1 MADREGTDLTISDL
15 QRAAVG
21 PAFAPDVLEGE
32 FREVPPRRLRDHLRV
47 LYKHRFLG
55 AACFVCCVL
64 AAALITWLTPRTY
77 SASAQIQVV
86 RSSPIKL
93 QLKDNVLDLDET
105 ERILNG
111 ASSYLSTQVQAL
123 RSRDIAERAIRTF
136 HLTQNPAFSESGDGD
151 SSIAA
156 MTAAL
161 PLFLRP
167 RGVGDADA
175 EEVAQPPAAHPATP
189 PEDPVTPAV
198 LDRYLGY
205 LTVSDVRA
213 TDLIEVRFSAP
224 DAQLAALLTA
234 AHIQAYI
241 NSVKDSQLATDSTAK
256 DFLTQQLDE
265 ARLKAQSAEAAL
277 SAFAAEH
284 PEIAVNQEDQPIV
297 KQIKQMSVQ
306 VSDAEARRAM
316 AQSRVE
322 FLSKAKRAPLQN
334 VLDESA
340 AIPRLRMMLL
350 DVQAQEAS
358 LKQRLGPNH
367 SQMREL
373 RRQETELRLQIDS
386 EIDKEIEAARERLNA
401 AKMQEDGLRG
411 RLSDLEK
418 RATALRSVGGQYD
431 YLKNERQ
438 NARALHESLLKQ
450 KTDTAVHSELA
461 ASNIRVIERPE
472 VPRYASWPRKKTNL
486 LIGALAGL
494 GLAIGAA
501 FFRESLDHSVKSSEE
516 AEGLLQLP
524 TLATIPNF
532 ALAAPLNRGR
542 FLPFRPG
549 QIKGRNGAVTK
560 QGGLA
565 EELVV
570 ARDPWSPI
578 AETFR
583 ILRTAL
589 MFSSSGPP
597 PQVIQVTSAASGEG
611 KTVTALNLASTLA
624 ESGRRVL
631 LIDGDLRHPGCHE
644 LLGVPL
650 RPGLASYLDGS
661 VDLAR
666 VVREIK
672 SPRLSFI
679 SAGPRPANPAD
690 LIGSERMRA
699 ALDELRAHYDFIV
712 LDSPPVLPVTDAVL
726 LSRTADS
733 VLLVLKGHAAPGDQV
748 RRARDQLVLSGARVS
763 GVVVNNVNRSW
774 GNYPL
779 YHSYPHYF
787 GTRAADAAAPA
798 VAAREA

>member
-15 QRAAVG
+15 QRAAAAVG
-21 PAFAPDVLEGE
+21 PGYGPDVLEGE

-47 LYKHRFLG
+47 LYKHRRLG
-55 AACFVCCVL
+55 AVCFVACVFVT
-64 AAALITWLTPRTY
+64 AVITWLTPKTF
-77 SASAQIQVV
+77 SASAQIQVA

-111 ASSYLSTQVQAL
+111 ASSFLSTQVQAL

-136 HLTQNPAFSESGDGD
+136 HLAENPAFSESGEGD
-151 SSIAA
+151 TGMSA
-156 MTAAL
+156 MITAL
-161 PLFLRP
+161 PSFLRP
-167 RGVGDADA
+167 RGIGDTDAADA
-175 EEVAQPPAAHPATP
+175 APRAPSD
-189 PEDPVTPAV
+189 DPVTPAV

-213 TDLIEVRFSAP
+213 TDLIEVRFTAP

-256 DFLTQQLDE
+256 DFLAQQLDE
-265 ARLKAQSAEAAL
+265 ARTRADSAEEAL
-277 SAFAAEH
+277 SAFSAEH
-284 PEIAVNQEDQPIV
+284 PDVAVNQEDQPMT
-297 KQIKQMSVQ
+297 KQIKLMAVQ

-316 AQSRVE
+316 AQSRVD
-322 FLSKAKRAPLQN
+322 FLSKAKRAPLQQ

-340 AIPRLRMMLL
+340 AIPKLRMMLL

-373 RRQETELRLQIDS
+373 RRQETELRLQIDT
-386 EIDKEIEAARERLNA
+386 EIDKEIEAARERLSA
-401 AKMQEDGLRG
+401 AKMQEEGLRG
-411 RLSDLEK
+411 RLTDLEK
-418 RATALRSVGGQYD
+418 KATALRSVGGKYEF
-431 YLKNERQ
+431 LKNERQ
-438 NARALHESLLKQ
+438 TARALHESLLKQ

-461 ASNIRVIERPE
+461 ASNIRIIERPE

-532 ALAAPLNRGR
+532 ALAAPLNRAR

-549 QIKGRNGAVTK
+549 QAKSRNGKATPL
-560 QGGLA
+560 GGLS
-565 EELVV
+565 EQLVV

-690 LIGSERMRA
+690 LVGSERMRE
-699 ALDELRAHYDFIV
+699 ALAELRGHYDFIV
-712 LDSPPVLPVTDAVL
+712 IDSPPVLPVTDAVL

-748 RRARDQLVLSGARVS
+748 RRARDQLVLSGARVA
-763 GVVVNNVNRSW
+763 GVVVNNVTRSW

>member
-15 QRAAVG
+15 QRA
-21 PAFAPDVLEGE
+21 PAGSGFAPDVLEGE

-47 LYKHRFLG
+47 IYKHRRLG
-55 AACFVCCVL
+55 AACL
-64 AAALITWLTPRTY
+64 AFCILATAAITWLTPKTY
-77 SASAQIQVV
+77 SASAQIQVA

-111 ASSYLSTQVQAL
+111 ASSFLSTQVEAL

-136 HLTQNPAFSESGDGD
+136 HLAENPAFSESGEGD
-151 SSIAA
+151 SGIGA

-161 PLFLRP
+161 PSFLRP
-167 RGVGDADA
+167 RGLDDGDGG
-175 EEVAQPPAAHPATP
+175 EVTARAPSD
-189 PEDPVTPAV
+189 DPVTPAV

-205 LTVSDVRA
+205 LTISDVRA
-213 TDLIEVRFSAP
+213 TDLIEVRFTAP
-224 DAQLAALLTA
+224 DAQLAALLTS

-256 DFLTQQLDE
+256 DFLSQQLDE
-265 ARLKAQSAEAAL
+265 ARVRADNAEAAL
-277 SAFAAEH
+277 SAFSAEH
-284 PEIAVNQEDQPIV
+284 PEVAVNQEDQPMT
-297 KQIKQMSVQ
+297 KQIKLMAVQ

-316 AQSRVE
+316 AQSRLD

-334 VLDESA
+334 VLDESPS
-340 AIPRLRMMLL
+340 IPKLRMMLL

-373 RRQETELRLQIDS
+373 RRQETELRLQIDT

-401 AKMQEDGLRG
+401 AKMQEEGLRG

-418 RATALRSVGGQYD
+418 KATALRAVGGKYD
-431 YLKNERQ
+431 FLKNERET
-438 NARALHESLLKQ
+438 ARALHESLLKQ

-461 ASNIRVIERPE
+461 ASNIRIIERPE

-494 GLAIGAA
+494 ALAIGAA

-542 FLPFRPG
+542 FLPFRAG
-549 QIKGRNGAVTK
+549 ASKGRNGALAT
-560 QGGLA
+560 QGNGLA
-565 EELVV
+565 EQLVV

-578 AETFR
+578 SETFR

-597 PQVIQVTSAASGEG
+597 PQVIQITSAASGEG
-611 KTVTALNLASTLA
+611 KTVTALNLATTLA
-624 ESGRRVL
+624 EAGRRVL
-631 LIDGDLRHPGCHE
+631 LIDGDMRHPGCHE

-650 RPGLASYLDGS
+650 RPGLASFLDGS

-679 SAGPRPANPAD
+679 SAGPRPAHPAD
-690 LIGSERMRA
+690 LVGSERMRE
-699 ALDELRAHYDFIV
+699 ALAELRGHYDFIV
-712 LDSPPVLPVTDAVL
+712 IDSPPVLPVTDAVL
-726 LSRTADS
+726 LSRSADS

-748 RRARDQLVLSGARVS
+748 RRARDQLVLSGARVA
-763 GVVVNNVNRSW
+763 GVVVNNVSRSW